1 MIRCLAF
8 CLALLGPVAARAH
21 PHIFIEASLGFVF
34 DDRGRLAAVRVEWV
48 YDEFYTLLLFEDL
61 GIDADGDLILTDD
74 ELARLTAQD
83 STWDPEYE
91 GDLYGTVDGAPV
103 ALAPP
108 VRFELRMEGA
118 RIVSVHYRP
127 LAERLEVRGH
137 AVSFQT
143 YDPGYYAAFE
153 VTRGVAVAGDDGCRA
168 EVVPPDRSA
177 ATEELEALLKKLRQG
192 ENAELTFPA
201 VGATFADT
209 VRLTCA
215 AE

>member
-1 MIRCLAF
+1 MIRALAF
-8 CLALLGPVAARAH
+8 CLCLLSPAAARAH

-34 DDRGRLAAVRVEWV
+34 DDQGLLAAVRVEWV

-61 GIDADGDLILTDD
+61 GIDKDGDLILTDD
-74 ELARLTAQD
+74 ELARLKAQD
-83 STWDPEYE
+83 SDWAPEYE

-108 VRFELRMEGA
+108 IRFDIRMEGA
-118 RIVSVHYRP
+118 RIVSTHYRP
-127 LAERLEVRGH
+127 LAERVEVRGH

-153 VTRGVAVAGDDGCRA
+153 VTRGVAVSGEDGCRA
-168 EVVPPDRSA
+168 EVIPPDRSA
-177 ATEELEALLKKLRQG
+177 ATADLEAVLKTLQQG
-192 ENAELTFPA
+192 ENAELVFPA

-209 VRLTCA
+209 VRLSCA